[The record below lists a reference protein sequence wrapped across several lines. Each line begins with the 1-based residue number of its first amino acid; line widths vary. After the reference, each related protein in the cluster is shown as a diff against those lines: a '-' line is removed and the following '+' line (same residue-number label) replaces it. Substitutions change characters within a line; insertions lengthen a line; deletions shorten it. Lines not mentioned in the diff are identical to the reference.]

1 MFRHVHER
9 ETGRTSSIGQEIV
22 GVREAALVHGDRW
35 QDVTEQSDKILTF
48 IDLAGHERYLKTTM
62 FGLTGYVPDYAL
74 LIVGSNAGLV
84 GMTKEHLALTIS
96 LAIPLILVVT
106 KVDQT
111 PLEVREATIRS
122 VMRLLKSTP
131 RTPLVVKNL
140 GDACS
145 VLHAFTTN
153 SICPIFQISNVTG
166 DGVDVLQGFLA
177 LLPPKAMHGDS
188 PMTEFCVTETYSVA
202 GVGTVV
208 AGTLLT
214 GRISLGDPLLL
225 GPDATTG
232 AFYRTTVKGI
242 QKKKV
247 NCPLVTATTACSLA
261 LKKVRRSQIR
271 KGTVLIAQPTLSAPE
286 QRAACREFIADVLVL
301 FHSTTITRRYQ
312 AMLHCGVIR
321 QTVKIVAI
329 LPASEEEQKDTTI
342 TDEGTVMRTGDRRCV
357 RFRFMWAPEWMQL
370 GQRLL
375 FREGRTKG
383 VGRVTRLIPISATN
397 SGMFNAPA
405 TATTNK

>member
-1 MFRHVHER
+1 
-9 ETGRTSSIGQEIV
+9 
-22 GVREAALVHGDRW
+22 
-35 QDVTEQSDKILTF
+35 
-48 IDLAGHERYLKTTM
+48 
-62 FGLTGYVPDYAL
+62 
-74 LIVGSNAGLV
+74 
-84 GMTKEHLALTIS
+84 MTKEHLALSIS
-96 LAIPLILVVT
+96 LAIPLILIVT

-111 PLEVREATIRS
+111 PSEVREATIRS

-131 RTPLVVKNL
+131 RAPLVVKNL

-166 DGVDVLQGFLA
+166 DGVDVLKGFLA
-177 LLPPKAMHGDS
+177 LLPPKAAHGDS

-208 AGTLLT
+208 AGTLLC
-214 GRISLGDPLLL
+214 GRISMGDALLL
-225 GPDATTG
+225 GPDPTTG
-232 AFYRTTVKGI
+232 AFHRTVVKGI

-247 NCPLVTATTACSLA
+247 NCSLVTAITACSLA
-261 LKKVRRSQIR
+261 LKRVRRSQIR
-271 KGTVLIAQPTLSAPE
+271 KGTVLVAQPTLSIPE
-286 QRAACREFIADVLVL
+286 QRAACREFVADVLVL

-321 QTVKIVAI
+321 QTVRIVDI
-329 LPASEEEQKDTTI
+329 LPVTDEEQADAVA
-342 TDEGTVMRTGDRRCV
+342 DEGTVMRTGDRRRV

-383 VGRVTRLIPISATN
+383 VGRVTRLIPLAAASAAT
-397 SGMFNAPA
+397 SNAA
-405 TATTNK
+405 TAATK